1 MYTGKHIATKLWV
14 GDYTTGDTFE
24 KFAQKAEGIKRIGV
38 LRADVD
44 NLGQTFVA
52 GFAGKYAT
60 LSRTAALSRQ
70 LSIFFKYYIR
80 SILKNGEYHIDG
92 EKEVDRKKC
101 NYCIFGG
108 DDVFIVGAWNEVI
121 ELSIDLQEKFKKY
134 TQGTL
139 SISSGIG
146 IYECTYPIGAIA
158 NETGEMEAE
167 SKRMPEKRFC
177 DVNG

>member
-1 MYTGKHIATKLWV
+1 M
-14 GDYTTGDTFE
+14 
-24 KFAQKAEGIKRIGV
+24 
-38 LRADVD
+38 
-44 NLGQTFVA
+44 
-52 GFAGKYAT
+52 
-60 LSRTAALSRQ
+60 SRTAALSRQ

-92 EKEVDRKKC
+92 EKKLTERNATIV
-101 NYCIFGG
+101 YSGG

-167 SKRMPEKRFC
+167 SKECLKKIL
-177 DVNG
+177 

>member
-1 MYTGKHIATKLWV
+1 M
-14 GDYTTGDTFE
+14 
-24 KFAQKAEGIKRIGV
+24 
-38 LRADVD
+38 RADVD

-92 EKEVDRKKC
+92 EKKLTERNATIV
-101 NYCIFGG
+101 YSGG

-121 ELSIDLQEKFKKY
+121 ELSIDLQENLKNTRKEPCQYRLELEFMNVH
-134 TQGTL
+134 
-139 SISSGIG
+139 I
-146 IYECTYPIGAIA
+146 
-158 NETGEMEAE
+158 
-167 SKRMPEKRFC
+167 R
-177 DVNG
+177 

>member
-92 EKEVDRKKC
+92 EKKLTERNATIV
-101 NYCIFGG
+101 YSGG

-167 SKRMPEKRFC
+167 SKECLKKIL
-177 DVNG
+177 

>member
-1 MYTGKHIATKLWV
+1 MEKDSYFVRVYAKNQMYTGKHIATKLWV

-92 EKEVDRKKC
+92 EKKLTELYPQYSRSRLPFTVRAF
-101 NYCIFGG
+101 IFSSNSKIG
-108 DDVFIVGAWNEVI
+108 
-121 ELSIDLQEKFKKY
+121 
-134 TQGTL
+134 
-139 SISSGIG
+139 ISSTALI
-146 IYECTYPIGAIA
+146 P
-158 NETGEMEAE
+158 
-167 SKRMPEKRFC
+167 SSLR
-177 DVNG
+177 

>member
-1 MYTGKHIATKLWV
+1 M
-14 GDYTTGDTFE
+14 
-24 KFAQKAEGIKRIGV
+24 
-38 LRADVD
+38 D

-92 EKEVDRKKC
+92 EKKLTERNATIV
-101 NYCIFGG
+101 YSGG

-139 SISSGIG
+139 SISVSYTHLDVYKRQGYLQQWLLCSTISG
-146 IYECTYPIGAIA
+146 
-158 NETGEMEAE
+158 
-167 SKRMPEKRFC
+167 RQ
-177 DVNG
+177 